1 MPHHNRSIRRSHQ
14 RCCSQA
20 YASFRSTQP
29 RTALA
34 QAPSR
39 QAHSRASQIPL
50 RRQRQLWTRQAPQIA
65 LSRSPTPHADPR
77 SKLNSQAYRGP
88 SAKTA
93 GRPTILN
100 DSELPGSSQ
109 KARYNP
115 RTSPRA
121 IRRSDRIPHDRC
133 AGNHGNAPRGSASAA
148 PRRSKRGTATPYDR
162 RPPQSTR
169 DATAHP

>member
-1 MPHHNRSIRRSHQ
+1 MSHSSAKSLADVCRVTLSVAINRSPKNLTGKHARGLRR
-14 RCCSQA
+14 
-20 YASFRSTQP
+20 FRFAAERRHYSP
-29 RTALA
+29 PKPAAKRALA
-34 QAPSR
+34 QFHGPTR
-39 QAHSRASQIPL
+39 ILMQAFGSLAHL
-50 RRQRQLWTRQAPQIA
+50 T
-65 LSRSPTPHADPR
+65 LSRN
-77 SKLNSQAYRGP
+77 L
-88 SAKTA
+88 AK
-93 GRPTILN
+93 PTILN

-148 PRRSKRGTATPYDR
+148 PRRSKRGTAAPYDR

>member
-1 MPHHNRSIRRSHQ
+1 MSHSSAKSLADSRKVTLSVAINRSPKNLTGKHAHGLRRFRFAAERRH
-14 RCCSQA
+14 CSPPKPA
-20 YASFRSTQP
+20 AKR
-29 RTALA
+29 ALA
-34 QAPSR
+34 QLLSPTR
-39 QAHSRASQIPL
+39 ILMQAFGSLAHL
-50 RRQRQLWTRQAPQIA
+50 T
-65 LSRSPTPHADPR
+65 LSRN
-77 SKLNSQAYRGP
+77 L
-88 SAKTA
+88 AK
-93 GRPTILN
+93 PTILN

-148 PRRSKRGTATPYDR
+148 PRRSKRGTAAPYGR